1 MNNIDKMIKGK
12 RVLIVDDEP
21 DVLETLVDLL
31 SICKIDTAASFEEA
45 KEMLMKNY
53 YDIAVLDI
61 MGVKGFELLEIAN
74 ERKIPALMLTAHALS
89 SENLKRSAEEGAA
102 YYAPKEEMNQIR
114 VFIADV
120 IEAIE
125 KNKSPWAKMFD
136 RLGGFYDKK
145 FNGPDWRE
153 KEKEFW
159 ETKMKQRSPFWNL
172 ID

>member
-1 MNNIDKMIKGK
+1 MNIDEMIEGKM
-12 RVLIVDDEP
+12 VLIVDDEP

-31 SICKIDTAASFEEA
+31 SICKIDTAATFEDAREL
-45 KEMLMKNY
+45 LMNNP

-61 MGVKGFELLEIAN
+61 MGVKGFKLLEIAK

-89 SENLKRSAEEGAA
+89 RENLKRSAEEGAA
-102 YYAPKEEMNQIR
+102 YYAPKEEMNQIGA
-114 VFIADV
+114 FMADV
-120 IEAIE
+120 FEAIN
-125 KNKSPWAKMFD
+125 KNKSPWEKMFE

-159 ETKMKQRSPFWNL
+159 EKKVKQRFS
-172 ID
+172 I

>member
-1 MNNIDKMIKGK
+1 MNIDKMIMGK

-21 DVLETLVDLL
+21 DVLDTLVDLL

-45 KEMLMKNY
+45 KESLMNND
-53 YDIAVLDI
+53 YDITVLDI
-61 MGVKGFELLEIAN
+61 MGVKGFKLLEIAN

-114 VFIADV
+114 AFMADV
-120 IEAIE
+120 IEALN
-125 KNKSPWAKMFD
+125 KKKSPWAKMFD

-159 ETKMKQRSPFWNL
+159 EKKINQRYSL
-172 ID
+172 